1 MKSKLFKI
9 LGVVAVVAMLASAL
23 VAPVFANVSG
33 VTVNVPAH
41 PATGGDISAT
51 GDYTIYATLGT
62 QVTGKSTGTITMP
75 YTNDIVTITAD
86 ANPAPFNT
94 VAISVASGT
103 IAADITFGNAG
114 LFTLNTG
121 STTAGVIAFTAASQT
136 ETLTTLAPGAGVVI
150 TYTKTWGNPA
160 ITPTT
165 DLSSLVPSYGVPTYT
180 YPNFSLPNIGD
191 TLVITKNADTT
202 ATVPQGATT
211 GSYSVSAGQTLV
223 GTTYTIATATVTITA
238 TAANTTGTWTTQA
251 AATAALG
258 VVNSYYLPATGDSF
272 VITANGDTTA
282 TLPTATGTFGV
293 SFDTGASGTGYGAGT
308 ITFGSSLHAYV
319 TAGATVPA
327 TGTWTK
333 VAPANATAAL
343 GTNVYATPIAI
354 TNTAN
359 GDTITITFPTGFTVG
374 AFGALPTIAATQG
387 WVTFPGSSTPVGST
401 NAALTVV
408 PTWVPNSTA
417 LTVVATLPAGDYIG
431 ANSQMLIHITSG
443 VTNTAT
449 AGTYTLTVATSKE
462 TTAVTSGTF
471 AITNP
476 IIPVVAGVASVFNSA
491 GTQVYSS
498 NDLGTALTNVPDKGT
513 IKLSAGTYTGAF
525 SAKAG
530 DSLNITIMG
539 TDASAAN
546 VIIQPTDAWV
556 LSGKTVTVNMVTIDA
571 SKGGSLTVGS
581 TTASAAATVTSSY
594 LTGGV
599 LTMTNSG
606 TGATST
612 VYGDTFTVANGAV
625 GLNAPVTTIVTGC
638 TFNVAGTGTGI
649 TSANKITISG
659 ATFIGVAASSNNGVG
674 IVLSGGTG
682 STVTTSIFTGL
693 NSALVVSGAA
703 VSFNGNTVT
712 SCGLTAGPDAIM
724 TTSTTGTGVF
734 ILNNKITNSLE
745 YIVNNS
751 ANDSLVVV
759 MDNTFSGNVKSANN
773 TDATIAKMNV
783 THNSWGTGVTA
794 PTSTAAPNWVDYS
807 NPLGSVP
814 TASNFVT
821 GVAPLTLD
829 ATATAGVNVTA
840 STGATV
846 IGAAAL
852 TGNPVVPTIAAT
864 NTVVKY
870 FDVFGIGDTG
880 ATIDFYGAT
889 ANSITANSQIF
900 FFNSTFGTWQA
911 CSLQTINTYGNY
923 VEVTINNNTGSTASA
938 PTNVQFAGLPFALVT
953 VPTAALPGV
962 VPPATVLSPV
972 NGAVNVPISN
982 LTFTWPAVA
991 GTGVTYQFAL
1001 AQASANTSAA
1011 PFAILD
1017 YSDNTTTNAEPSQE
1031 TLQYN
1036 TIYWWEVRAIT
1047 MNASGGIANSGPWA
1061 VQMFTTAPAP
1071 VTTTGTGTVVTN
1083 TSLVLTTTVVNTTV
1097 VQTSTNI
1104 VLPTSTGTNSPA
1116 IPSYLL
1122 WAVIA
1127 VGAVLIIAVIVL
1139 IVRTRRIP

>member
-75 YTNDIVTITAD
+75 YTSDAVTITSD
-86 ANPAPFNT
+86 ANAINATNPAADT
-94 VAISVASGT
+94 VAISVSSGT
-103 IAADITFGNAG
+103 IAGSISFGTPGLYTATNA
-114 LFTLNTG
+114 T
-121 STTAGVIAFTAASQT
+121 SGVIAYTAASQAEVIT
-136 ETLTTLAPGAGVVI
+136 ASIPGVVL

-160 ITPTT
+160 ISTTTEKSGTPTNT
-165 DLSSLVPSYGVPTYT
+165 IGAPGS
-180 YPNFSLPNIGD
+180 FALPDIGD
-191 TLVITKNADTT
+191 QISFTDAGGNTDTVILTPSAGAAFTVSSSPAG
-202 ATVPQGATT
+202 ATYNATT
-211 GSYSVSAGQTLV
+211 GAIAFTVAAQTITLTSTTAQITGTSTRTGTPSAGIGGDV
-223 GTTYTIATATVTITA
+223 S
-238 TAANTTGTWTTQA
+238 NP
-251 AATAALG
+251 
-258 VVNSYYLPATGDSF
+258 VVS
-272 VITANGDTTA
+272 
-282 TLPTATGTFGV
+282 
-293 SFDTGASGTGYGAGT
+293 
-308 ITFGSSLHAYV
+308 
-319 TAGATVPA
+319 
-327 TGTWTK
+327 
-333 VAPANATAAL
+333 
-343 GTNVYATPIAI
+343 TNV
-354 TNTAN
+354 AN
-359 GDTITITFPTGFTVG
+359 GDTITITFPTGFTMG
-374 AFGALPTIAATQG
+374 TSTTTTIAATQG
-387 WVTFPGSSTPVGST
+387 WVTFPTSTTPVGSI
-401 NAALTVV
+401 NAAFAVA
-408 PTWVPNSTA
+408 PTWVPNGTA

-431 ANSQMLIHITSG
+431 ANSQMLIHITAG
-443 VTNTAT
+443 VVNPAT
-449 AGTYTLTVATSKE
+449 AGNYTLTVATSKE

-471 AITNP
+471 AIANP
-476 IIPVVAGVASVFNSA
+476 VIPAVAGVASVFNSA
-491 GTQVYSS
+491 GVQVYSS
-498 NDLGTALTNVPDKGT
+498 NDLQSALNNVPDKGT
-513 IKLSAGTYTGAF
+513 IKLSAGTYKNSFLGQ
-525 SAKAG
+525 AG
-530 DSLNITIMG
+530 DALNITIMG

-556 LSGKTVTVNMVTIDA
+556 LTGKTVTVNMVTIDA

-625 GLNAPVTTIVTGC
+625 GLNATGITTVTGS
-638 TFNVAGTGTGI
+638 TFNVAGTGIGI
-649 TSANKITISG
+649 TSTAKVTISG

-724 TTSTTGTGVF
+724 ITSTTGTGVF

-751 ANDSLVVV
+751 APGNLVVV

-773 TDATIAKMNV
+773 TDATNKMNV

>member
-1 MKSKLFKI
+1 
-9 LGVVAVVAMLASAL
+9 
-23 VAPVFANVSG
+23 
-33 VTVNVPAH
+33 
-41 PATGGDISAT
+41 
-51 GDYTIYATLGT
+51 
-62 QVTGKSTGTITMP
+62 
-75 YTNDIVTITAD
+75 
-86 ANPAPFNT
+86 
-94 VAISVASGT
+94 
-103 IAADITFGNAG
+103 
-114 LFTLNTG
+114 
-121 STTAGVIAFTAASQT
+121 
-136 ETLTTLAPGAGVVI
+136 
-150 TYTKTWGNPA
+150 
-160 ITPTT
+160 
-165 DLSSLVPSYGVPTYT
+165 
-180 YPNFSLPNIGD
+180 
-191 TLVITKNADTT
+191 
-202 ATVPQGATT
+202 
-211 GSYSVSAGQTLV
+211 
-223 GTTYTIATATVTITA
+223 
-238 TAANTTGTWTTQA
+238 
-251 AATAALG
+251 
-258 VVNSYYLPATGDSF
+258 
-272 VITANGDTTA
+272 
-282 TLPTATGTFGV
+282 
-293 SFDTGASGTGYGAGT
+293 
-308 ITFGSSLHAYV
+308 
-319 TAGATVPA
+319 
-327 TGTWTK
+327 
-333 VAPANATAAL
+333 
-343 GTNVYATPIAI
+343 
-354 TNTAN
+354 
-359 GDTITITFPTGFTVG
+359 
-374 AFGALPTIAATQG
+374 
-387 WVTFPGSSTPVGST
+387 
-401 NAALTVV
+401 
-408 PTWVPNSTA
+408 
-417 LTVVATLPAGDYIG
+417 
-431 ANSQMLIHITSG
+431 
-443 VTNTAT
+443 
-449 AGTYTLTVATSKE
+449 
-462 TTAVTSGTF
+462 
-471 AITNP
+471 
-476 IIPVVAGVASVFNSA
+476 
-491 GTQVYSS
+491 
-498 NDLGTALTNVPDKGT
+498 
-513 IKLSAGTYTGAF
+513 
-525 SAKAG
+525 
-530 DSLNITIMG
+530 
-539 TDASAAN
+539 
-546 VIIQPTDAWV
+546 
-556 LSGKTVTVNMVTIDA
+556 
-571 SKGGSLTVGS
+571 
-581 TTASAAATVTSSY
+581 
-594 LTGGV
+594 
-599 LTMTNSG
+599 
-606 TGATST
+606 
-612 VYGDTFTVANGAV
+612 
-625 GLNAPVTTIVTGC
+625 
-638 TFNVAGTGTGI
+638 
-649 TSANKITISG
+649 
-659 ATFIGVAASSNNGVG
+659 
-674 IVLSGGTG
+674 
-682 STVTTSIFTGL
+682 
-693 NSALVVSGAA
+693 

-794 PTSTAAPNWVDYS
+794 PASTSSVDYS

-814 TASNFVT
+814 TSSNFAT
-821 GVAPLTLD
+821 GASGMTLD

-840 STGATV
+840 STGATI

-923 VEVTINNNTGSTASA
+923 VEVTINNNIGSTASA